1 MFFWQAFAI
10 NRMIYDA
17 DFTWFSLISPEFP
30 LISGGFL
37 FGQQLRLLVFPVFFR
52 SFMACTSWWTLQAL
66 HAEVR
71 SMAQLALL
79 GSWKRKAMRVRP
91 RGPRNATK
99 WHFMA
104 SRFHGSGSMD
114 ALCFSVSMDC
124 CQGTF
129 KGHTAKER
137 NKRCSFRLRAV
148 TGTEH
153 KTDISNHFCTW
164 TTSFIIFIVGL
175 GMSGINCQQPS
186 ASPSSRKQAEWQ
198 FCAIA
203 GLGPFLIQPSW
214 NIWQLKKP

>member
-1 MFFWQAFAI
+1 
-10 NRMIYDA
+10 
-17 DFTWFSLISPEFP
+17 
-30 LISGGFL
+30 
-37 FGQQLRLLVFPVFFR
+37 
-52 SFMACTSWWTLQAL
+52 
-66 HAEVR
+66 
-71 SMAQLALL
+71 
-79 GSWKRKAMRVRP
+79 
-91 RGPRNATK
+91 
-99 WHFMA
+99 
-104 SRFHGSGSMD
+104 MD

-214 NIWQLKKP
+214 NIWQLKKTLNKSIVLQTCMPVHRLQNGLKHVKPFKHIQSPENSWRSPDSACQDTSTCVMAVRLRSSGFAKPKALKMKSADLGVEDEDWYLVYILVLYIL